1 MNILIVGC
9 GKVGSMLASELDR
22 MGHDVA
28 VLDREEAHFTLL
40 DSDFSGYTI
49 SGVPIDQDVLKRAG
63 IEGCDAILAMTEDDN
78 VNIMVCQMAKDI
90 FHTKT
95 VLARIFDP
103 KREKIFSTFNI
114 RTISPNNLTVD
125 MVLSALSGT
134 YEARH
139 TVIGNAV
146 LSYYTVYPQKEWIGR
161 YLKDLRVTDTHL
173 LGTLHLNGDF
183 TLIQNDQETLRPGD
197 LLVAARIID

>member
-9 GKVGSMLASELDR
+9 GKVGSMLASELSR

-28 VLDREEAHFTLL
+28 VLDRDETHFDLL
-40 DSDFSGYTI
+40 DSDFTGYTI

-78 VNIMVCQMAKDI
+78 TNIMVCQMAKEI
-90 FHTKT
+90 FHAPT

-103 KREKIFSTFNI
+103 KRKKIFSTFNI
-114 RTISPNNLTVD
+114 HTISPTNLTVD
-125 MVLSALSGT
+125 VVLSALTGS
-134 YEARH
+134 YEAQH
-139 TVIGNAV
+139 ASIGNATV
-146 LSYYTVYPQKEWIGR
+146 SYYTVYPQKEWIGR
-161 YLKDLRVTDTHL
+161 YLKDLKLPDTHL

-197 LLVAARIID
+197 LLIAVRIID